1 MKKLTLTHKG
11 NKYEILPYKC
21 STWLRITKNKSFLA
35 LITNRCSAMQVIFRD
50 INTYSEIG
58 FLTEYDF
65 KEDIIDNNLPHK
77 IQEYKHD

>member
-1 MKKLTLTHKG
+1 
-11 NKYEILPYKC
+11 
-21 STWLRITKNKSFLA
+21 
-35 LITNRCSAMQVIFRD
+35 MQVIFRD